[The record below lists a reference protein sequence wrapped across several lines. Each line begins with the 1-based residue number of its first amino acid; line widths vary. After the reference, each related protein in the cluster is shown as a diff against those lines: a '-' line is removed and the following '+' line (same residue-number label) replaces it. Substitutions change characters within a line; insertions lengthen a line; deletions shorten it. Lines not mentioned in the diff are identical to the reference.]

1 MTPANDL
8 KYWVALSRLPQ
19 LGAVRFRRLEAYF
32 GELEAAWRADGRQLQ
47 AAGLKEADVA
57 ELLTARAGISPD
69 AELAALEK
77 AGFSAVNWHSGR
89 YPLRLKQIAD
99 PPPVL
104 YYAGT
109 LEPDADD
116 RSLAVV
122 GTRSPTEYGKR
133 AAAALTRDLAAN
145 GLAIVSGLAL
155 GIDGIAHRSAL
166 EAGGRTIAVLAGGLD
181 RIYPREHAELFRRI
195 QQQGAVVS
203 EHPPGVRPH
212 PSRFPR
218 RNRLISGITMGT
230 LVVEAGVKSGARW
243 TVYQALE
250 QNREVF
256 CVPGEIFSPASAF
269 TNRMIQEGAKLV
281 LNCGDILEEL
291 NLPATAAASSDN
303 PTADKPTAAANGA
316 AKPPLASAGRT
327 ERPGAGRPEKP
338 AAGQQEKMDF
348 QAAAPIIEE
357 VGEEAA
363 LLAWLHDEPLH
374 VDELR
379 RQSGLTINAVNGML
393 ALLELQGK
401 VKQVG
406 SLHYVRVPGAE
417 GG

>member
-1 MTPANDL
+1 MTSANDL

-47 AAGLKEADVA
+47 AAGLKEGDAA
-57 ELLTARAGISPD
+57 ELLAARAGISPE
-69 AELAALEK
+69 AELAALDK
-77 AGFSAVNWHSGR
+77 AGFAAVNWHSGR

-133 AAAALTRDLAAN
+133 AAAVLTRDLAAN
-145 GLAIVSGLAL
+145 GLTIVSGLAL

-181 RIYPREHAELFRRI
+181 RVYPKEHADLFRRI
-195 QQQGAVVS
+195 QQQGAIVS
-203 EHPPGVRPH
+203 EHPPGVRPL
-212 PSRFPR
+212 SGRFPR

-230 LVVEAGVKSGARW
+230 LVVEAGVKSGTRY

-291 NLPATAAASSDN
+291 NLPAAAASSDN
-303 PTADKPTAAANGA
+303 QTAANYPAANGKA
-316 AKPPLASAGRT
+316 ANNAATPPA
-327 ERPGAGRPEKP
+327 PP
-338 AAGQQEKMDF
+338 AGQQEKMDF

>member
-1 MTPANDL
+1 MTSANDL

-47 AAGLKEADVA
+47 AAGLKEGDAA
-57 ELLTARAGISPD
+57 ELLAARAGISPD
-69 AELAALEK
+69 AELAALDK
-77 AGFSAVNWHSGR
+77 AGFAAVNWHSGR

-145 GLAIVSGLAL
+145 GLTIVSGLAL

-181 RIYPREHAELFRRI
+181 RVYPKEHADLFRRI
-195 QQQGAVVS
+195 QQQGAIVS
-203 EHPPGVRPH
+203 EHPPGVRPL
-212 PSRFPR
+212 SGRFPR

-230 LVVEAGVKSGARW
+230 LVVEAGVKSGTRY

-291 NLPATAAASSDN
+291 NLPATAAAASSDN
-303 PTADKPTAAANGA
+303 QTAANGA
-316 AKPPLASAGRT
+316 TTPPAASAGQQQ
-327 ERPGAGRPEKP
+327 KP
-338 AAGQQEKMDF
+338 PAGQQEKMDF

-363 LLAWLHDEPLH
+363 LLAYLHDEPLH

>member
-47 AAGLKEADVA
+47 AAGLKEGDAA
-57 ELLTARAGISPD
+57 ELLAARATISPD
-69 AELAALEK
+69 EAMAALEK
-77 AGFSAVNWHSGR
+77 AGCSAVNWHSGR

-109 LEPDADD
+109 LAPDADD

-145 GLAIVSGLAL
+145 GLTIVSGLAL

-166 EAGGRTIAVLAGGLD
+166 EVGGRTIAVLAGGLD
-181 RIYPREHAELFRRI
+181 RVYPKEHADLFRRI
-195 QQQGAVVS
+195 QQQGAIVS
-203 EHPPGVRPH
+203 EHPPGVRPL
-212 PSRFPR
+212 SGRFPR

-230 LVVEAGVKSGARW
+230 LVVEAGVKSGTRY

-291 NLPATAAASSDN
+291 NLPAAAASSDN
-303 PTADKPTAAANGA
+303 QTAANYPAAANGKA
-316 AKPPLASAGRT
+316 ANNAATPPA
-327 ERPGAGRPEKP
+327 PP
-338 AAGQQEKMDF
+338 AGQQEKMDF

-363 LLAWLHDEPLH
+363 LLAYLHDEPLH

>member
-122 GTRSPTEYGKR
+122 GTRSPTEYGRR

-181 RIYPREHAELFRRI
+181 RVYPREHADLFRRI

-291 NLPATAAASSDN
+291 NLPATTAATSSSDN
-303 PTADKPTAAANGA
+303 QAATNGKAANNA
-316 AKPPLASAGRT
+316 AKPPLAS
-327 ERPGAGRPEKP
+327 AGRPEKP

-363 LLAWLHDEPLH
+363 LLAYLHDEPLH

>member
-1 MTPANDL
+1 MTSANDL

-32 GELEAAWRADGRQLQ
+32 GDLEAAWHADGRQLQ
-47 AAGLKEADVA
+47 AAGLKEGDAA
-57 ELLTARAGISPD
+57 ELLAARAGISPE
-69 AELAALEK
+69 AELAALDK
-77 AGFSAVNWHSGR
+77 AGFAAVNWHSGR

-133 AAAALTRDLAAN
+133 AAAVLTRDLAAN
-145 GLAIVSGLAL
+145 GLTIVSGLAL

-181 RIYPREHAELFRRI
+181 RVYPKEHADLFRRI
-195 QQQGAVVS
+195 QQQGAIVS
-203 EHPPGVRPH
+203 EHPPGVRPL
-212 PSRFPR
+212 SGRFPR

-230 LVVEAGVKSGARW
+230 LVVEAGVKSGTRY

-291 NLPATAAASSDN
+291 NLPATAAPSSDN
-303 PTADKPTAAANGA
+303 QTAAANGA
-316 AKPPLASAGRT
+316 TTNGAVMPPASSAGRT
-327 ERPGAGRPEKP
+327 EKP

>member
-1 MTPANDL
+1 MTLPNDL
-8 KYWVALSRLPQ
+8 KYWLALSRLPQ

-47 AAGLKEADVA
+47 AAGLKESDAA
-57 ELLTARAGISPD
+57 ELLAARAGISPE

-77 AGFSAVNWHSGR
+77 AGCSAVNWHSGR

-145 GLAIVSGLAL
+145 GLTIVSGLAL

-181 RIYPREHAELFRRI
+181 RIYPREHADLFRRI

-291 NLPATAAASSDN
+291 NLPATAATSSDN
-303 PTADKPTAAANGA
+303 QAGDNQSAAANGA
-316 AKPPLASAGRT
+316 VRPPVAS
-327 ERPGAGRPEKP
+327 AGRPEKP